1 MIINDYH
8 TFLDAA
14 VAAGN
19 EKLVK
24 VNQFESDRM
33 FVDYYFLRP
42 GEEQKPHTHADS
54 DKIYVVLEGNGTFL
68 IGKGEHLL
76 SGGEGAVAAAG
87 VPHGVRNHTERMLV
101 LLVVMAPHPGIK
113 PKP

>member
-14 VAAGN
+14 GAAGG

-24 VNQFESDRM
+24 INQFESDRM

-42 GEEQKPHTHADS
+42 GEEQKPHAHADS
-54 DKIYVVLEGNGTFL
+54 DKIYFVLEGNGTFL
-68 IGKGEHLL
+68 IGDGEHLL
-76 SGGEGAVAAAG
+76 AAGEGAVAAAG
-87 VPHGVRNHTERMLV
+87 KPHGVRNHTDRMLV
-101 LLVVMAPHPGIK
+101 LLVAMAPHPRMK